1 MAIGIDRHRD
11 SAFSLRALQAA
22 SIAPP
27 LRALGAPLH
36 RCLKPPADCQV
47 PPLERPPR
55 DLPRTLVRPGPY
67 RHRHARLS
75 YGVAC
80 ARRVA

>member
-1 MAIGIDRHRD
+1 MAIGIDRD
-11 SAFSLRALQAA
+11 WDGAFPLWALQAA

-27 LRALGAPLH
+27 LRALDAQLH
-36 RCLKPPADCQV
+36 RCLEPPADCRV

-55 DLPRTLVRPGPY
+55 DLTRTLVRPGPY